1 MQTHQE
7 RNLREELSRLVR
19 PVGLSV
25 KNFLNSVNWS
35 RKNHP
40 NVDCIIL
47 QAGFKNTQNGG
58 SKMSMHASALDCA
71 CDGTN
76 HFKFLPIRLLQDG
89 GL

>member
-7 RNLREELSRLVR
+7 RNLSEELPRLGR

-25 KNFLNSVNWS
+25 KNFVNSVNWS
-35 RKNHP
+35 RKNHL

-47 QAGFKNTQNGG
+47 QAGFKNTQNEG

-71 CDGTN
+71 CDVTK
-76 HFKFLPIRLLQDG
+76 HFKFLPIRLLQDD